1 MNILPGE
8 DSRMPETAVPP
19 GGAETSQKESI
30 KKNVTEMYKNLY
42 ESAEQLDFPE
52 PDI

>member
-1 MNILPGE
+1 MNILSGE
-8 DSRMPETAVPP
+8 DFRMPETAVPP
-19 GGAETSQKESI
+19 GGAETSRKKSI
-30 KKNVTEMYKNLY
+30 KNVTEMYKHLY